1 MNRIETHKMY
11 DRWPILPDLDRV
23 RPWLDD
29 DQRKALDDV
38 VDIYA
43 VERERAGSLLAIVGA
58 NTSEVDPSDQWHG
71 PHATAARAEDE
82 RRAETAIR
90 NGKPVPD
97 PTAVPALR
105 ATVTR
110 LAAQRRPVVTVAND
124 LLAVLE
130 QTLTAGRDALIGRVD
145 AAIDEAIRAGA
156 DVDDL
161 LDLADVLGWAIDM
174 PDRLDIRPTASRE
187 REAVRRARATI
198 AGAPGE
204 AIARVRERLTAG
216 EEVPA

>member
-38 VDIYA
+38 VEIYA
-43 VERERAGSLLAIVGA
+43 VERERAGSLMAIVGA
-58 NTSEVDPSDQWHG
+58 NTSELDPSDQWHG
-71 PHATAARAEDE
+71 PNATAARAEDE

-105 ATVTR
+105 ATVAR

-130 QTLTAGRDALIGRVD
+130 QTLTAGRDALI
-145 AAIDEAIRAGA
+145 AGA
-156 DVDDL
+156 
-161 LDLADVLGWAIDM
+161 M
-174 PDRLDIRPTASRE
+174 PPSTRRSGRGSTSTICSPSPTCSAGPSTCPTASTSDP
-187 REAVRRARATI
+187 RRAASAKRCA
-198 AGAPGE
+198 APGP
-204 AIARVRERLTAG
+204 RS
-216 EEVPA
+216 PAHPAKRSPASANG